1 MFAKG
6 GKSLTLGAGGA
17 LQSLPADAAERVS
30 INHTGPSVL
39 TGVWQTAAVLRWRCK
54 LTVSPP
60 EKKKLQKVLSQT
72 HQCCRWT
79 PPSLLGINTWRHHL
93 HHSRFLRCCR
103 SHRRTDSLL
112 EARNGI
118 NEPNLTLM
126 FTEKSNVCKPRS
138 NTMTFCLR
146 RKWEK
151 WR

>member
-60 EKKKLQKVLSQT
+60 EKKNFKKFCHKLT
-72 HQCCRWT
+72 
-79 PPSLLGINTWRHHL
+79 
-93 HHSRFLRCCR
+93 
-103 SHRRTDSLL
+103 
-112 EARNGI
+112 
-118 NEPNLTLM
+118 
-126 FTEKSNVCKPRS
+126 NVAGGPLPAC
-138 NTMTFCLR
+138 
-146 RKWEK
+146 WA
-151 WR
+151 